1 MEFDDETLEPHMTKY
16 FSLPPFFHARRSISA
31 GLQLAGHALG
41 WLLWE
46 QTVVFQERCR
56 MRVTESSEANGR
68 RRGGGHW
75 AFFPHFSVAH
85 RMVIPRLAEQMVNCP
100 EM

>member
-1 MEFDDETLEPHMTKY
+1 MEFDDETLRPHMNVTEC
-16 FSLPPFFHARRSISA
+16 FSHARRSISA
-31 GLQLAGHALG
+31 DLQEASHALG
-41 WLLWE
+41 WFLWE

-68 RRGGGHW
+68 RKGGGGHR
-75 AFFPHFSVAH
+75 ALFLHFSVAH
-85 RMVIPRLAEQMVNCP
+85 RMVIPRLVEQMVNCP